1 MRKKEKIKI
10 EKQEIEKTERINT
23 DIREWGIKDRMDEL
37 RKQTSNERKKKGREG
52 IGEEWRKEGKKER

>member
-23 DIREWGIKDRMDEL
+23 DIRE
-37 RKQTSNERKKKGREG
+37 
-52 IGEEWRKEGKKER
+52 